1 MTLTAPRG
9 SGDTGEPR
17 PAVPRTAPPV
27 GSPEAKTVLIVDDT
41 PENLTILG
49 EILQPHYRVRVA
61 TSGARALAASVG
73 EPRPDAIL
81 LDVMMPEMD
90 GYTVLAKLRE
100 NPLTR
105 DVPVIFV
112 TALDAIDDE
121 TRGLDMGAADY
132 ITKPVRPAIVLAR
145 VRGQIDLKEARDR
158 MRNQNV
164 WLEAEVARRMRE
176 NQSIQDVSMR
186 ALACLAET
194 RDNETGNH
202 ILRTQ
207 GYIEVLCRQLAGD
220 APYASALPA
229 PRIEMIVKAAP
240 LHDIGKVGIPDQILH
255 KPDKL
260 TEEEWVV
267 MRTHAARGA
276 EAIRRAIESEREQS
290 AFEFLRVAMDIA
302 RYHHEKWDGSGYP
315 EGLQGEA
322 IPLEAR
328 LMALADVFDTL
339 ISRRVYKPPMEFAKA
354 CAIIGEGSGSH
365 FDPRIVDAFLAR
377 GDEFRAIAARYRD
390 TGGDD

>member
-1 MTLTAPRG
+1 
-9 SGDTGEPR
+9 
-17 PAVPRTAPPV
+17 
-27 GSPEAKTVLIVDDT
+27 
-41 PENLTILG
+41 
-49 EILQPHYRVRVA
+49 
-61 TSGARALAASVG
+61 
-73 EPRPDAIL
+73 
-81 LDVMMPEMD
+81 
-90 GYTVLAKLRE
+90 
-100 NPLTR
+100 
-105 DVPVIFV
+105 
-112 TALDAIDDE
+112 
-121 TRGLDMGAADY
+121 
-132 ITKPVRPAIVLAR
+132 
-145 VRGQIDLKEARDR
+145 
-158 MRNQNV
+158 
-164 WLEAEVARRMRE
+164 
-176 NQSIQDVSMR
+176 MR

-328 LMALADVFDTL
+328 LMALADVFDAL